1 MKLSIR
7 RTEIQKLKIGQYI
20 MVDEEPCIIKSTE
33 RSKSGKH
40 GHAKVRVVCIG
51 MFDNNKRSL
60 TIPSGH
66 MVEVP
71 EIIKGDA
78 QINFIEDISI
88 NIMDLETYESFD
100 VDWPQDEDLKSKLK
114 ELQADPGKI
123 SAAQVEYWQL
133 ANKTLINRVFSN

>member
-1 MKLSIR
+1 MSIR
-7 RTEIQKLKIGQYI
+7 RTEIQKLKSGQYI

-40 GHAKVRVVCIG
+40 GHAKVRVVCVG

-66 MVEVP
+66 VVDIP
-71 EIIKGDA
+71 EIIKSTG
-78 QINFIEDISI
+78 QINFIEDASI

-100 VDWPQDEDLKSKLK
+100 VDWPQDDDLKNKLK
-114 ELQADPGKI
+114 DLQADPNKI
-123 SAAQVEYWQL
+123 STTQVEYWQL
-133 ANKTLINRVFSN
+133 AGKTLINRVFSN

>member
-1 MKLSIR
+1 MSIR
-7 RTEIQKLKIGQYI
+7 RTEIQKLKAGQYI
-20 MVDEEPCIIKSTE
+20 MVEEEPCQIKSTE

-71 EIIKGDA
+71 EIIKGNA
-78 QINFIEDISI
+78 QINFIEDTSM
-88 NIMDLETYESFD
+88 NIMDLESYESVD
-100 VDWPQDEDLKSKLK
+100 VLWPSEEDLVSKLK
-114 ELQADPGKI
+114 ELQKNPAKL
-123 SAAQVEYWQL
+123 SSAQVEYWQI
-133 ANKTLINRVFSN
+133 AGKTLINRVIVS